1 MSNATPIE
9 SASIYA
15 ASLAV
20 LICLGLCVLS
30 VRRSSLYGPVVLFW
44 FRLLLRVYRSTV
56 VIFQQEI
63 TLPCLLIICA
73 CWYPLSF
80 FLYVATCTAF
90 SILLLCYLLAFF
102 SVVMMI
108 RTSEGIVCA
117 HAIKILFLILA
128 LTLTHTRSNQ
138 PCRPPSQPSQPS
150 GDNVRFEIHEKN
162 GASA

>member
-1 MSNATPIE
+1 MGVPTSNATSIE
-9 SASIYA
+9 SASIYI

-20 LICLGLCVLS
+20 LICLRLCVPS
-30 VRRSSLYGPVVLFW
+30 ARRSSLYGPVVLFW

-63 TLPCLLIICA
+63 SLPCLLIICA

-80 FLYVATCTAF
+80 FLYVATCAAF

-102 SVVMMI
+102 IVVMMI

-117 HAIKILFLILA
+117 HAINIIFLILA
-128 LTLTHTRSNQ
+128 LTLAHTRSNQ
-138 PCRPPSQPSQPS
+138 PCRPPC
-150 GDNVRFEIHEKN
+150 
-162 GASA
+162 